1 MEALEKVGRVSKAF
15 GREGELIVNLYDIF
29 PVDFDME
36 EPLFA
41 KIDSLAVPLFLEEFE
56 PRGRSGALVRFADFD
71 TDARAAELIGCDLY
85 LRTATDEEDDDE
97 IYMEDLV
104 GFAVTFVGRDLQGE
118 ITDYVDS
125 ELNPLFEVTV
135 GDREVYVPAVE
146 EMIVALDIERR
157 EVEFSLPEGLLELY
171 L

>member
-1 MEALEKVGRVSKAF
+1 METLEKVGRVAKPF
-15 GREGELIVNLYDIF
+15 GREGELILNLFDTF
-29 PVDFDME
+29 PEDFDME

-41 KIDSLAVPLFLEEFE
+41 KIDSLAVPLFFDSFE

-71 TDARAAELIGCDLY
+71 TDARAAELVGCDLY
-85 LRTATDEEDDDE
+85 VRTGAEEETDDAV
-97 IYMEDLV
+97 YMEDLV
-104 GFAVTFVGRDLQGE
+104 GFSVTFEGNDLSGT

-135 GDREVYVPAVE
+135 AEKQAYVPAVE
-146 EMIVALDIERR
+146 ELIAALDIERR
-157 EVEFSLPEGLLELY
+157 EVEFALPDGLLELY

>member
-1 MEALEKVGRVSKAF
+1 MEALEKVGRVAKPF
-15 GREGELIVNLYDIF
+15 GREGELILNLFDNF
-29 PVDFDME
+29 PEIFDME

-41 KIDSLAVPLFLEEFE
+41 KIDSLAVPLFFDTFE

-71 TDARAAELIGCDLY
+71 SEVRAAELVGCDLY
-85 LRTATDEEDDDE
+85 IRTAAEVADDDE

-104 GFAVTFVGRDLQGE
+104 GFAVSFEGSELTGE
-118 ITDYVDS
+118 VTDYIDS

-135 GDREVYVPAVE
+135 NGRQAYVPAVE

-157 EVEFSLPEGLLELY
+157 EMEFSLPEGLLELY

>member
-1 MEALEKVGRVSKAF
+1 METLGKGGRVAKPF
-15 GREGELIVNLYDIF
+15 GREGELILNLFDTF
-29 PVDFDME
+29 PEDFDME

-41 KIDSLAVPLFLEEFE
+41 KIDSLAVPLFFDSFE

-71 TDARAAELIGCDLY
+71 TDARAAELVGCDLY
-85 LRTATDEEDDDE
+85 VRTGAEEETDDAV
-97 IYMEDLV
+97 YMEDLV
-104 GFAVTFVGRDLQGE
+104 GFSVTFEGNDLSGT

-135 GDREVYVPAVE
+135 AGKQAYVPAVE
-146 EMIVALDIERR
+146 ELIAALDIERR
-157 EVEFSLPEGLLELY
+157 EVEFALPDGLLELY